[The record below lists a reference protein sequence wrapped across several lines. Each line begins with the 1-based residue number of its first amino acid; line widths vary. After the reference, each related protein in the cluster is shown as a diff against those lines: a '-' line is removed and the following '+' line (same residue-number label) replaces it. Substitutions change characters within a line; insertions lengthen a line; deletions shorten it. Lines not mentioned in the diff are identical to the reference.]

1 MLVPIAYA
9 KIRMVAVIAAP
20 RRALHDATMSAPPD
34 RWPALPYAAWADTAA
49 TLQLWTQVVGK
60 IRLARTPWL
69 NHSWHVALYVTTR
82 GLTTSP
88 IPDGARSFQIDFDF
102 IDHVLWIRTSDG
114 HFRQLVLQPMPVAE
128 FYADVMIALKELGI
142 VVAIRTMP
150 CEIPNCIP
158 FEQDTVHAS
167 YDADAVNRFWR
178 VLLSA
183 QRMMAHF
190 RTGFLGK
197 VSPVHFF
204 WGSFDLAV
212 TRFSGRSAPRH
223 PGGVPH
229 LPNAVAHEAYSHEVS
244 SAGFW
249 PGSTGPVDYPAFYS
263 YAYPAP
269 EGFTAVRVKPD
280 AAFFSKELGEFILP
294 YDAMRNARDPDGAL
308 MEFLQS
314 TYAAAADL
322 AKWDRAALECGLGVP
337 GKPRAI

>member
-1 MLVPIAYA
+1 M
-9 KIRMVAVIAAP
+9 AAN
-20 RRALHDATMSAPPD
+20 PD
-34 RWPALPYAAWADTAA
+34 RWPELPYAAWKDARDT
-49 TLQLWTQVVGK
+49 LHLWTQVVGK

-69 NHSWHVALYVTTR
+69 NHSWHVPLYVTAR

-88 IPDGARSFQIDFDF
+88 IPDGARTFQIDFDF

-114 HFRQLVLQPMPVAE
+114 HFRQLMLKPMTVAE

-142 VVAIRTMP
+142 AVAIRTMP
-150 CEIPNCIP
+150 CEIADCIA

-167 YDADAVNRFWR
+167 YDAGYAQRFWR
-178 VLLSA
+178 VLASA
-183 QRMMAHF
+183 QQAMAHF
-190 RTGFLGK
+190 RTGFIGK

-212 TRFSGRSAPRH
+212 TRFSGRRAPSH

-229 LPNAVAHEAYSHEVS
+229 LPDSVAREAYSHEVS

-249 PGSTGPVDYPAFYS
+249 PGGGGPVDYAAFYS

-269 EGFTAVRVKPD
+269 DGFAAAKVAPAD
-280 AAFFSKELGEFILP
+280 AFFSNELGEFILP
-294 YDAMRNARDPDGAL
+294 YDAMRANRDPDAAL

-322 AKWDRAALECGLGVP
+322 AHWDRAALECGLGEP
-337 GKPRAI
+337 GKVRAV

>member
-1 MLVPIAYA
+1 
-9 KIRMVAVIAAP
+9 
-20 RRALHDATMSAPPD
+20 MSAPSD
-34 RWPALPYAAWADTAA
+34 RWPALSYSAWADTAA

-60 IRLARTPWL
+60 IRLVRTPWL

-102 IDHVLWIRTSDG
+102 IDHVLWIRASDG

-128 FYADVMIALKELGI
+128 FYAAVMIALKELGVI
-142 VVAIRTMP
+142 VAIRTMP
-150 CEIPNCIP
+150 CEIPYCIP

-178 VLLSA
+178 VLLST
-183 QRMMAHF
+183 QRVMAHF

-249 PGSTGPVDYPAFYS
+249 PGSAGPVDYPAFYS

-269 EGFTAVRVKPD
+269 EGFQAVRVKPD

-294 YDAMRNARDPDGAL
+294 YDAMRNARDPDSAL

-322 AKWDRAALECGLGVP
+322 AEWDRAALECGLGVP

>member
-1 MLVPIAYA
+1 M
-9 KIRMVAVIAAP
+9 
-20 RRALHDATMSAPPD
+20 HDATMSAPPD
-34 RWPALPYAAWADTAA
+34 RWPSLPYAAWADTAA

-69 NHSWHVALYVTTR
+69 NHSWHVALYVTAR

-102 IDHVLWIRTSDG
+102 IDHVLWIRASDG

-167 YDADAVNRFWR
+167 YDADAGNRFWR
-178 VLLSA
+178 VLLGA
-183 QRMMAHF
+183 QRVMAHF

-322 AKWDRAALECGLGVP
+322 AKWDRAALECGLGVA